1 MAFLDLLTPFAPLLG
16 SVVQGVFGQRQASKQ
31 MAFQE
36 RMSNTAVQRQ
46 ISDLKAA
53 GVNPMLAS
61 SLGGASSPVGT
72 QAPTPDF
79 GSSAIQLKRLNQEL
93 KNLKAQENKTKAET
107 QVIKKGVVS
116 KAVGTDVTDMVEKI
130 IKEKSNSARDIIKK
144 ENQIKELRK
153 QDIKKGI
160 WL

>member
-1 MAFLDLLTPFAPLLG
+1 MLSALAGAVISGMFAK
-16 SVVQGVFGQRQASKQ
+16 RQASKQ

-107 QVIKKGVVS
+107 QVIKKG
-116 KAVGTDVTDMVEKI
+116 
-130 IKEKSNSARDIIKK
+130 
-144 ENQIKELRK
+144 
-153 QDIKKGI
+153 I